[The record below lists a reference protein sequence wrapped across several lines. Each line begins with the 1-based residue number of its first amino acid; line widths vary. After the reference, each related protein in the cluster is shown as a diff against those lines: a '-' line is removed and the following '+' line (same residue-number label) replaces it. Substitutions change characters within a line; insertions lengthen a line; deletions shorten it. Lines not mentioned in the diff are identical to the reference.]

1 MRTPMTLP
9 ATLVLVLL
17 LSLAAGC
24 DGAAPEPGRSP
35 VAGSPEPA
43 PAGTAAPP
51 ASSLRVGPVDETPV
65 TPEFAGLP
73 APYDRADYAAGRR
86 TFKLCGSCHTLEAGA
101 PHLMGPNLHG
111 LFGRE
116 VGSLSTFG
124 YSRALVEAEFSWTP
138 DMVDAWLANPETF
151 LEGNRMRFSG
161 VRDPGDRKAVIAYLM
176 AETGYGDP
184 PDPSPVAED

>member
-1 MRTPMTLP
+1 MRMPIALP
-9 ATLVLVLL
+9 ASLLLVLL
-17 LSLAAGC
+17 LSLAVGC

-35 VAGSPEPA
+35 VATSPAPEPDG
-43 PAGTAAPP
+43 AGAAPT
-51 ASSLRVGPVDETPV
+51 SSLPAETADDTSV

-116 VGSLSTFG
+116 VGSLSSFG
-124 YSRALVEAEFSWTP
+124 YSQALVEAEFSWTP

-184 PDPSPVAED
+184 PDPSTNSGD